1 MNEGL
6 YRKKSMEKISS
17 PEQLDDYIRVSNP
30 GVWMLLSCIII
41 ILIGMCVWGVFGRMD
56 TIVSA
61 LAICNDGKTVC
72 YVNQG
77 NLSDIENGTT
87 VVINE
92 TEYLVTAVGSEPI
105 KVTNDFNDYA
115 LHIGNL
121 QIGEWVYE
129 IVIDAELSDGI
140 YEAEIV
146 TESIAPMS
154 FLLN

>member
-6 YRKKSMEKISS
+6 FRKKSMEKISS

-30 GVWMLLSCIII
+30 GVWMLLFSVIIL
-41 ILIGMCVWGVFGRMD
+41 LIGMCVWGVFGRLD
-56 TIVSA
+56 TTVSA
-61 LAICNDGKTVC
+61 LAICNDGKTIC
-72 YVNQG
+72 YVNQD
-77 NLSDIENGTT
+77 NLSAIENGTT

-92 TEYLVTAVGSEPI
+92 KEYTVTAIGSEPV
-105 KVTNDFNDYA
+105 KVTSDFDDYA
-115 LHIGNL
+115 LHVGNL
-121 QIGEWVYE
+121 QTGEWVYE

-154 FLLN
+154 FMLN